1 MNTTTQE
8 RIARIISNLQ
18 PATAFQGKFGGP
30 ASLAERM
37 AYHQTPGVSI
47 AVIDNFKIDWAQ
59 GFGVRDVRSNYKV
72 SSGKSTNSHVT
83 TETIFQAGSNSS
95 KWKSNESL
103 SRGVELNGM
112 KKGFIYCAWGKR

>member
-59 GFGVRDVRSNYKV
+59 GFGVRGANGVTEQMG
-72 SSGKSTNSHVT
+72 SGLTFDIH
-83 TETIFQAGSNSS
+83 
-95 KWKSNESL
+95 
-103 SRGVELNGM
+103 
-112 KKGFIYCAWGKR
+112 